1 VPRHLFLPGT
11 RLEDAYAP
19 RVVITKRAADG
30 TPVSSASSPNIV
42 AAMLEQLDARP
53 GHRILEI
60 GTGTGINAALLAELA
75 GPGGHVTTIDIDED
89 IVTAARRNL
98 DSAGYRHQVTV
109 LCADGADGDPG
120 GGTAY
125 DRIIATAGAWD
136 LPAAWWQQLLPDGRL
151 VVPVVLHG
159 SGLTRSLAFDYAR
172 PGQMISSSARVCGF
186 VPMRGTAAAQGSRT
200 IRLAGDVTL
209 SLDRA
214 DPADD
219 NELAQA
225 LTFPA
230 HRHWTGITVGD
241 REPVAHLDLWL
252 ATNGGRFAR
261 MSAGQH
267 ARDSQLA
274 DPAPR
279 WAGAALHDGMAIAY
293 LTARPA
299 APSGQSELG
308 IVAHGPRSTQLAD
321 DTAALLH
328 QWSRSRPAQPRIT
341 AQPAGTTGNHAPPGF
356 RISRPATTLTI
367 TW

>member
-1 VPRHLFLPGT
+1 
-11 RLEDAYAP
+11 
-19 RVVITKRAADG
+19 
-30 TPVSSASSPNIV
+30 
-42 AAMLEQLDARP
+42 M
-53 GHRILEI
+53 
-60 GTGTGINAALLAELA
+60 
-75 GPGGHVTTIDIDED
+75 
-89 IVTAARRNL
+89 
-98 DSAGYRHQVTV
+98 
-109 LCADGADGDPG
+109 
-120 GGTAY
+120 
-125 DRIIATAGAWD
+125 
-136 LPAAWWQQLLPDGRL
+136 
-151 VVPVVLHG
+151 PVVLHG
-159 SGLTRSLAFDYAR
+159 SGLTRSLAFDYAK

-209 SLDRA
+209 SLDRT

-225 LTFPA
+225 LNYPA

-241 REPVAHLDLWL
+241 REAVAHLDLWL

-274 DPAPR
+274 DPALR

-308 IVAHGPRSTQLAD
+308 IVTHGPRSTQLAD

-341 AQPAGTTGNHAPPGF
+341 AQPAGTIGNHAPPGF
-356 RISRPATTLTI
+356 RISRPQPTDYQLVPGRPRPLDPPGLNPHEARKVRRPDGQAVQQTASGKSQALVPPDPAGQATMPAARTASPGSANSLPGRPGNRGVPVASSPGPQPRRPDLERLRVPAQARDLCRRQALLFAGRAA
-367 TW
+367 